1 MKKGFF
7 AVVLSTVFL
16 LTIVVSSLFAPSA
29 SADGLKK
36 VVAVSRFENKTSYGT
51 GGAYDIGNGM
61 ADQLTDALTQS
72 GQFTVLE
79 RQTLGD
85 VIGEQDLASSGRTMK
100 SKSARTGKITSAQI
114 LIKGAVTEYSR
125 SSSGSDTG
133 VSVMGVHVGGSKSQ
147 AHVGI
152 IIRLIDTTTSE
163 VLVSKRVEG
172 KAKAGGFNLGLNVG
186 GVGFGTRGFKKTPLG
201 KATQIAIDNAVEA
214 IASGLKD
221 IPYQGRVILVKGDS
235 VYLSA
240 GSRTGASV
248 GDEFTVYSLGEEL
261 VDPDT
266 GEMLG
271 SEEEKLGKVKIYSV
285 KKKFSKARAVGTLEA
300 VEKGN
305 IIRAQ

>member
-1 MKKGFF
+1 MKKRSTTRFLLI
-7 AVVLSTVFL
+7 ALTLSFLTTVFF
-16 LTIVVSSLFAPSA
+16 IPQAFAT
-29 SADGLKK
+29 GLKK

-51 GGAYDIGNGM
+51 GGAWDIGNGM
-61 ADQLTDALTQS
+61 ADQLTDALMQS

-79 RQTLGD
+79 RETLGD

-114 LIKGAVTEYSR
+114 LIKGTVTEYSR
-125 SSSGSDTG
+125 SSKGSNTG
-133 VSVMGVHVGGSKSQ
+133 VSVMGVRVGGKKSE
-147 AHVGI
+147 AHVGL

-172 KAKAGGFNLGLNVG
+172 KAKAGGFSLGLNVK
-186 GVGFGTRGFKKTPLG
+186 GVGFGTDGFKKTPLG
-201 KATQIAIDNAVEA
+201 KATQMAIDSAVEA

-240 GSRTGASV
+240 GERTGASV
-248 GDEFTVYSLGEEL
+248 GDVFTVYSRGEEL

-271 SEEEKLGKVKIYSV
+271 SEEEKLGKVKIFSL
-285 KKKFSKARAVGTLEA
+285 KKKFSKARAVGTLDG

-305 IIRAQ
+305 IIRAR

>member
-1 MKKGFF
+1 MNKKS
-7 AVVLSTVFL
+7 ALKVFL
-16 LTIVVSSLFAPSA
+16 SLIALSFLSITVIIPHAFAT
-29 SADGLKK
+29 GLKK

-51 GGAYDIGNGM
+51 GGAWNIGSGM
-61 ADQLTDALTQS
+61 SDQLTDALTAS
-72 GQFTVLE
+72 GQFVVLE

-85 VIGEQDLASSGRTMK
+85 VIGEQDLAASGRTMK

-114 LIKGAVTEYSR
+114 LIKGAVTEYAS

-133 VSVMGVHVGGSKSQ
+133 VSVMGVRVGGSKKE
-147 AHVGI
+147 AHVGL

-172 KAKAGGFNLGLNVG
+172 KAKSGGFNLGLNIK
-186 GVGFGTRGFKKTPLG
+186 GVGFGTKAFKKTPLG
-201 KATQIAIDNAVEA
+201 KATQMAIDSAVEA
-214 IASGLKD
+214 VAEGLRN
-221 IPYQGRVILVKGDS
+221 IPYQGRVILVKGGS

-240 GSRTGASV
+240 GTRTGASV

-271 SEEEKLGKVKIYSV
+271 SEEERLGKVKIFSV
-285 KKKFSKARAVGTLEA
+285 KEKFSKARAEGTLNG

>member
-1 MKKGFF
+1 MRQRFT
-7 AVVLSTVFL
+7 ARFL
-16 LTIVVSSLFAPSA
+16 LITIALSFIAISFSIPEAHA
-29 SADGLKK
+29 AGLKK

-51 GGAYDIGNGM
+51 GGAWDIGNGM

-85 VIGEQDLASSGRTMK
+85 VIGEQDLAASGRTMK

-114 LIKGAVTEYSR
+114 LIKGAVTEYANT
-125 SSSGSDTG
+125 SSGSDTG
-133 VSVMGVHVGGSKSQ
+133 VSVMGVHLGGHKSE
-147 AHVGI
+147 AHVGL

-172 KAKAGGFNLGLNVG
+172 KAKAGGFNLGLNIK
-186 GVGFGTRGFKKTPLG
+186 GVGFGTKGFKKTPLG
-201 KATQIAIDNAVEA
+201 KATQMAIDSAVEA
-214 IASGLKD
+214 IAEGLRN
-221 IPYQGRVILVKGDS
+221 IPYQGRVILVKGES

-240 GSRTGASV
+240 GKRTGASV
-248 GDEFTVYSLGEEL
+248 GDEFTVYSQGEEL

-271 SEEEKLGKVKIYSV
+271 SEEEKLGAVKIYSV
-285 KKKFSKARAVGTLEA
+285 KEKFSKARAVGTLEG

-305 IIRAQ
+305 IIRAK

>member
-1 MKKGFF
+1 MRQRYFTRF
-7 AVVLSTVFL
+7 LFIVLAVSLFGATVF
-16 LTIVVSSLFAPSA
+16 ISSA
-29 SADGLKK
+29 SAGTLKK

-51 GGAYDIGNGM
+51 GGAWDLGDGM
-61 ADQLTDALTQS
+61 SDQLTDALIQS
-72 GQFTVLE
+72 GKFVVLE
-79 RQTLGD
+79 RQTIND

-114 LIKGAVTEYSR
+114 LIKGAITEYDR

-133 VSVMGVHVGGSKSQ
+133 VSVMGVHLGGSKGE

-163 VLVSKRVEG
+163 VLASERVEG
-172 KAKAGGFNLGLNVG
+172 KAKSGGMNFGINVG
-186 GVGFGTRGFKKTPLG
+186 SVGFGTKGFKKTPLG
-201 KATQIAIDNAVEA
+201 KATQLAIDNAVVA
-214 IASGLKD
+214 IVEGLKD
-221 IPYQGRVILVKGDS
+221 IPYQGRIVLVKGNNL
-235 VYLSA
+235 YLSA
-240 GSRTGASV
+240 GKRTGASV

-271 SEEEKLGKVKIYSV
+271 SEEEVLGRVKIYEV
-285 KKKFSKARAVGTLEA
+285 KEKYSKARAVGALNG

-305 IIRAQ
+305 IIRGQ

>member
-1 MKKGFF
+1 MKKRFT
-7 AVVLSTVFL
+7 ARFL
-16 LTIVVSSLFAPSA
+16 LIAIAVSFLTCALFVPQAGA
-29 SADGLKK
+29 TGLKK

-51 GGAYDIGNGM
+51 GGAWDIGNGM

-85 VIGEQDLASSGRTMK
+85 VIGEQDLAASGRTMK

-114 LIKGAVTEYSR
+114 LIKGAVTEYAR

-133 VSVMGVHVGGSKSQ
+133 VSVMGVHVGGKRSE
-147 AHVGI
+147 AHVGL

-172 KAKAGGFNLGLNVG
+172 KAKAGGFSLGLNVK
-186 GVGFGTRGFKKTPLG
+186 GVGFGTKGFKKTPLG
-201 KATQIAIDNAVEA
+201 KATQMAIDSAVEA
-214 IASGLKD
+214 IAEGLRD
-221 IPYQGRVILVKGDS
+221 IPYQGRVILVKGGS

-240 GSRTGASV
+240 GARTGASV
-248 GDEFTVYSLGEEL
+248 GDVFTVYSLGEEL

-285 KKKFSKARAVGTLEA
+285 KEKFSKARPVGTLEG